1 MAPASA
7 VLTHRAAR
15 IGPLFAALCLPILLG
30 ACIQVQLWGVP
41 RPFQETVVYGESGP
55 KILLL
60 EIDGVIVEQ
69 APEPGILGPHED
81 NPVSRLR
88 EQLDRARDDDEVRA
102 VLLRINSPG
111 GTATAS
117 DLVYSEILRF
127 KRERKVPVVAQ
138 LMGLATS
145 GGYYVAMAADLV
157 IAHPTT
163 VTGSIGVRFVSVSL
177 AGLLEKLGIEDQTLT
192 AGPHKDA
199 GSPLRRLTPE
209 ERAHLQSVLDDLH
222 ARFEQVVVAGRPNL
236 PPGGLERVADGSI
249 FSAPQALELG
259 LVDAVADLEES
270 VLRTKR
276 AAGLSEARV
285 VRYHRPREYAN
296 NLYTRGG
303 PIAPSLRLEFPGSRI
318 LAIPPGFYFLWA
330 PEIP

>member
-1 MAPASA
+1 MARAPVTPAR
-7 VLTHRAAR
+7 RAAR
-15 IGPLFAALCLPILLG
+15 TGPLLAALCGPLLLA

-41 RPFQETVVYGESGP
+41 RPLEETVVHGRSGP

-60 EIDGVIVEQ
+60 EIDGVIAEQ
-69 APEPGILGPHED
+69 APEPGLLGPAED
-81 NPVSRLR
+81 NPVSRVR
-88 EQLDRARDDDEVRA
+88 EQLDRAREDAEVRA
-102 VLLRINSPG
+102 LLLRINSPG

-117 DLVYSEILRF
+117 DLVYGEILRF

-157 IAHPTT
+157 VAHPTT

-199 GSPLRRLTPE
+199 GSPLRRLTAD

-222 ARFEQVVVAGRPNL
+222 TRFEQVVAAGRPNL
-236 PPGGLERVADGSI
+236 PPGALERVADGSI
-249 FSAPQALELG
+249 FSARQALEIG
-259 LVDAVADLEES
+259 LIDAVADLEES
-270 VLRTKR
+270 VLRAQR
-276 AAGLSEARV
+276 AVGVSEARV
-285 VRYHRPREYAN
+285 VQYHRPREYAN
-296 NLYTRGG
+296 NLYTRGS
-303 PIAPSLRLEFPGSRI
+303 PLAPKLRLELPGARI
-318 LAIPPGFYFLWA
+318 LSVPPGFYYLWA
-330 PEIP
+330 PELP

>member
-1 MAPASA
+1 MARPSATPARRATRAGRLLA
-7 VLTHRAAR
+7 V
-15 IGPLFAALCLPILLG
+15 LCLPALLG

-41 RPFQETVVYGESGP
+41 PPLRETVVHGESGP

-60 EIDGVIVEQ
+60 EIDGVLVEQ
-69 APEPGILGPHED
+69 EPEPRLLGPAED
-81 NPVSRLR
+81 NPVSRIR
-88 EQLDRARDDDEVRA
+88 EQLDRAREDDEVRA
-102 VLLRINSPG
+102 LLLRINSPG

-117 DLVYSEILRF
+117 DLVYGEILRF

-145 GGYYVAMAADLV
+145 GGYYVAMASDLV
-157 IAHPTT
+157 VAHPTT

-192 AGPHKDA
+192 AGEHKDA
-199 GSPLRRLTPE
+199 GSPLRRMTPD

-222 ARFEQVVVAGRPNL
+222 SRFEQVVAAGRPNL
-236 PPGGLERVADGSI
+236 SAEAVERVADGSI
-249 FSAPQALELG
+249 YSAPQALELG

-270 VLRTKR
+270 VARARR
-276 AAGLSEARV
+276 AAGLSQARV
-285 VRYHRPREYAN
+285 VQYHRPREYAN
-296 NLYTRGG
+296 NLYTRSG
-303 PIAPSLRLEFPGSRI
+303 PVAPRLRLELPGVRS
-318 LAIPPGFYFLWA
+318 LEMPPGFYFLWA